1 MGEPP
6 EQEGDR
12 AMSADRSTARRAD
25 TQKIDAIATS
35 LRRAY
40 SDAVAEDVPDVLMD
54 LLNKLR

>member
-1 MGEPP
+1 
-6 EQEGDR
+6 
-12 AMSADRSTARRAD
+12 MSADRSTARRAD